1 MHQASW
7 PAASVDPRQPDV
19 KVSVAQVRR
28 AYDDLFACL
37 DLLER
42 KLACPR
48 SGRRSE
54 GLTPVAWIPGWA
66 LTIIHRR
73 SADDR

>member
-7 PAASVDPRQPDV
+7 PAILVDPRQPDF
-19 KVSVAQVRR
+19 KASVALVRG

-42 KLACPR
+42 KLA
-48 SGRRSE
+48 
-54 GLTPVAWIPGWA
+54 TPPTADAG
-66 LTIIHRR
+66 HR
-73 SADDR
+73 D